1 MGGLARSRRYS
12 SPASYQLVSEA
23 RAKQS
28 VAFTK
33 QYRSYVIN
41 YGLGLDLVRA
51 DVERRP
57 AGASRWK
64 RFEQIIS
71 EPTLPSDLQAR

>member
-1 MGGLARSRRYS
+1 MRLVQR
-12 SPASYQLVSEA
+12 YQLVSPE

-41 YGLGLDLVRA
+41 YGLGQDMVRA
-51 DVERRP
+51 DVEA
-57 AGASRWK
+57 AGADSKAKWARMEK
-64 RFEQIIS
+64 LLS
-71 EPTLPSDLQAR
+71 EPTLPGDLAR